1 MIFIRTHQFILFLLL
16 GMLSILLVG
25 AVSYLY
31 LTAVQDKVLAEKMLF
46 FTILAIV
53 FFMLAAIR
61 SFKVSSGYM
70 KSLEKTLE
78 LARTNGILPEDR
90 LERFGK
96 LGKNLRIL
104 YRELADLNEKK
115 ADRIS
120 SLNALLANLIEF
132 IDAPIGI
139 LDPKGRIVLVSERML
154 TLHQEFEGSIAGEQI
169 NELYPDFDFRSSLLE
184 IQRSHTS
191 VEIDLGKEKGTLYP
205 IHGRKNE
212 IAFLILS
219 IGKKFS
225 FTLQNQRLNDVQN
238 PDMKKTSITKIF
250 KTLLERFTDRG

>member
-1 MIFIRTHQFILFLLL
+1 MIFIRTRQFILFLLL

-78 LARTNGILPEDR
+78 LARTNGILPEKR

>member
-1 MIFIRTHQFILFLLL
+1 
-16 GMLSILLVG
+16 
-25 AVSYLY
+25 
-31 LTAVQDKVLAEKMLF
+31 
-46 FTILAIV
+46 
-53 FFMLAAIR
+53 
-61 SFKVSSGYM
+61 
-70 KSLEKTLE
+70 
-78 LARTNGILPEDR
+78 
-90 LERFGK
+90 
-96 LGKNLRIL
+96 
-104 YRELADLNEKK
+104 
-115 ADRIS
+115 
-120 SLNALLANLIEF
+120 LIEF
-132 IDAPIGI
+132 IDAPISI
-139 LDPKGRIVLVSERML
+139 LDPTGRIVLVSEKML
-154 TLHQEFEGSIAGEQI
+154 TLNREFEGSITSEQI

-225 FTLQNQRLNDVQN
+225 FTLQNQRPNDVQN

>member
-78 LARTNGILPEDR
+78 LARTNGILPEKR

-225 FTLQNQRLNDVQN
+225 FTLQNQRPNDVQN

>member
-1 MIFIRTHQFILFLLL
+1 MIFIRTRQFILFLLL

-53 FFMLAAIR
+53 FFILAAIR

-78 LARTNGILPEDR
+78 LARTNGILPEKR